1 MNNREKKKYVMESNR
16 EREMMIRKL
25 QEKSNN
31 HTESN
36 SERTIQRQRK
46 QQRKSNIN
54 RKSKSE
60 NIIKIGREAILKEIK

>member
-1 MNNREKKKYVMESNR
+1 MESNR
-16 EREMMIRKL
+16 EREIMIGKA
-25 QEKSNN
+25 QEKSIN

-60 NIIKIGREAILKEIK
+60 NIIKIGREAMLKEIK